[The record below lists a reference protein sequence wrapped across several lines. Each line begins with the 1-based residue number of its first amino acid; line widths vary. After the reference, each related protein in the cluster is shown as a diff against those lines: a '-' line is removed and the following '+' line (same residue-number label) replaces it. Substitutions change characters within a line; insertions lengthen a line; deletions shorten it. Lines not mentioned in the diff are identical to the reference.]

1 MKRSVLLLFTFSI
14 LLFLSACQ
22 PVSPPLQAEEE
33 QISGAYEAL
42 NFFGLRTTYPNDRI
56 PDQAFLRAWQD
67 HQRMPDAAVAERGI
81 GPWEAMGPV
90 NRGGRTL
97 ILEFNPQN
105 PNTLWIGTA
114 SGGLWRS
121 YTEGLGAEAWEYVD
135 IGFPVLGVSSIA
147 FAPGDSTTLYIG
159 TGEVYNYQAAGTGAA
174 YRSTRGSYGMGIFK
188 STDGGVSWELSLDW
202 SYDQN
207 RGIWDIAVDPQ
218 NSNIVFA
225 ATTHGV
231 YKSIDA
237 GANWERV
244 LNLVMANDLVIHPTN
259 SNLILAGIGNLGS
272 PGKGMFRSE
281 DGGESWQ
288 SITQNIPPTFQGK
301 IQLSHAPSNPDI
313 VYASIG
319 NGFTFQDGATWLL
332 RSTDFGATWTQ
343 VNDLD
348 YSRWQGWFAHDIGVS
363 IDDPNELVLVGIEAW
378 RSTNGGQT
386 IVPEAD
392 NGGGPDNP
400 APDDNSFGDEVHSD
414 CHDVKYHPT
423 NPNIVY
429 VVSDGGVHRSIDR
442 GQTYQFANGG
452 LQNVQFYNGFSNAVQ
467 DASFCLGGL
476 QDNGTIRW
484 NGDNT
489 WTKIAGGDGAWTA
502 INPQDP
508 GTYYA
513 SSQYLNVRR
522 IREGEGTVFMDIP
535 EIPEE
540 AFIAPYVVCPTDGNI
555 IYAGSAAMAKTTDG
569 GDNWALTNNNSTL
582 DGNPILSIGV
592 THNPDVV
599 YCATAPTT
607 IFGGIRGNF
616 FVTIDGGQTWQNQ
629 TGILPDRYP
638 MDIAI
643 DPTDEATAYIVFSG
657 FGSGHVFKTI
667 DYGATWNDISGDL
680 PDIPTNAVVVDP
692 LYPNQIYVGND
703 FGVYVS
709 TNGGGNWES
718 FQTGLY
724 DATMIF
730 DLVVSPSNRKLRA
743 ATHGNG
749 AFERDLLEEVVDV
762 EQVPDL
768 VQQFSVYPNPATTNT
783 TVSFELQEASDLSIR
798 LLTIGGQLVEEWT
811 ANRYP
816 AGKHQVP
823 WDCTELPK
831 GSYLLQLN
839 GGNFAQTKKLI
850 IHG

>member
-1 MKRSVLLLFTFSI
+1 
-14 LLFLSACQ
+14 
-22 PVSPPLQAEEE
+22 
-33 QISGAYEAL
+33 
-42 NFFGLRTTYPNDRI
+42 N
-56 PDQAFLRAWQD
+56 
-67 HQRMPDAAVAERGI
+67 
-81 GPWEAMGPV
+81 
-90 NRGGRTL
+90 
-97 ILEFNPQN
+97 
-105 PNTLWIGTA
+105 
-114 SGGLWRS
+114 
-121 YTEGLGAEAWEYVD
+121 
-135 IGFPVLGVSSIA
+135 
-147 FAPGDSTTLYIG
+147 
-159 TGEVYNYQAAGTGAA
+159 
-174 YRSTRGSYGMGIFK
+174 
-188 STDGGVSWELSLDW
+188 
-202 SYDQN
+202 
-207 RGIWDIAVDPQ
+207 
-218 NSNIVFA
+218 
-225 ATTHGV
+225 
-231 YKSIDA
+231 
-237 GANWERV
+237 
-244 LNLVMANDLVIHPTN
+244 
-259 SNLILAGIGNLGS
+259 
-272 PGKGMFRSE
+272 
-281 DGGESWQ
+281 
-288 SITQNIPPTFQGK
+288 
-301 IQLSHAPSNPDI
+301 
-313 VYASIG
+313 
-319 NGFTFQDGATWLL
+319 
-332 RSTDFGATWTQ
+332 
-343 VNDLD
+343 
-348 YSRWQGWFAHDIGVS
+348 
-363 IDDPNELVLVGIEAW
+363 
-378 RSTNGGQT
+378 
-386 IVPEAD
+386 
-392 NGGGPDNP
+392 
-400 APDDNSFGDEVHSD
+400 
-414 CHDVKYHPT
+414 
-423 NPNIVY
+423 
-429 VVSDGGVHRSIDR
+429 
-442 GQTYQFANGG
+442 
-452 LQNVQFYNGFSNAVQ
+452 
-467 DASFCLGGL
+467 
-476 QDNGTIRW
+476 
-484 NGDNT
+484 
-489 WTKIAGGDGAWTA
+489 
-502 INPQDP
+502 
-508 GTYYA
+508 
-513 SSQYLNVRR
+513 
-522 IREGEGTVFMDIP
+522 
-535 EIPEE
+535 
-540 AFIAPYVVCPTDGNI
+540 GNI

-569 GDNWALTNNNSTL
+569 GDNWTLTNNNSTL

-607 IFGGIRGNF
+607 IFGGTRGNF

-657 FGSGHVFKTI
+657 FGSGHVFKTT